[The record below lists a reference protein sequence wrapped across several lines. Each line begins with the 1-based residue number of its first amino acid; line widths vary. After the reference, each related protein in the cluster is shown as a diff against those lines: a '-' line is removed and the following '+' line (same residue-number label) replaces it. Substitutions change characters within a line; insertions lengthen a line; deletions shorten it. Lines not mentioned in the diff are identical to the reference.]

1 MKILAFDIECAMV
14 SKTAAHILSFGYVL
28 TDEHFTV
35 LEKDDI
41 LINPCTKIR
50 VQAKSG
56 EGIVLPYTDKML
68 RKMPKFPAVY
78 ERIKSLIEAPDTI
91 VIGHSTMND
100 VRYLNLDCAK
110 YNLPPLCFRFWDT
123 QVLAAEE
130 AGDFN
135 ALRGLNGLATELGV
149 TFQAHCSME
158 DAEMTLFVFQK
169 MCEKAQ
175 LSPCELLAA
184 NGGEAGTSANYE
196 AYTATT
202 AAFREVLKERAKKK
216 EERRLA
222 WERKQKRLAKA
233 GEEGVA
239 KAGEEGTAKSDAAII
254 VQPQN

>member
-1 MKILAFDIECAMV
+1 MRILAFDIECAMV

-28 TDEHFTV
+28 TDERFN
-35 LEKDDI
+35 LIEKDDI

-78 ERIKSLIEAPDTI
+78 DKIKALLEEPDTI

-110 YNLPPLCFRFWDT
+110 YNLPPLAFRFWDT

-135 ALRGLNGLATELGV
+135 ALRGLNGLATELGA

-175 LSPCELLAA
+175 KSPQELLLSS
-184 NGGEAGTSANYE
+184 GGEAGTAQNYE

-202 AAFREVLKERAKKK
+202 AAYREILKERARKK

-222 WERKQKRLAKA
+222 WERRQKKQAAKA
-233 GEEGVA
+233 EEVA
-239 KAGEEGTAKSDAAII
+239 IEDSIS
-254 VQPQN
+254 